1 MQPLAIQVRKG
12 GLSKI
17 KNQQD
22 CILLVLSRT
31 IG

>member
-1 MQPLAIQVRKG
+1 MQSLSIQVRKG
-12 GLSKI
+12 GLPKI